1 MKALILLITLQI
13 ILFTLPP
20 AYADQ
25 WSLEASRP
33 NIIFIFTD
41 DLGYGD
47 IESFGAAKIK
57 TPSIDRMG
65 RDGMKFAEFYSASP
79 VCSPSRAGL
88 LTGRYPIRMGI
99 NFVFFPESY
108 GGLPPGEVTIA
119 EVLRD
124 AGYTTGIVGKWHLG
138 HREKYLPLQ
147 QGFDEFFGVPYSN
160 GMGGFYYIRGNDVIY
175 ENIDQRFLTRT
186 FTRES
191 IAFIEKHSKDK
202 KPFFL
207 YLAHSMPHVPLYVSP
222 DFEGKSK
229 GGLYGDVIEELDWS
243 VGQILDKIKALG
255 IEEKTLVIFS
265 SDNGPWL
272 FMGSHGGSAGILR
285 DGKATTFEG
294 GMRVP
299 TLACWKGKIKPGS
312 IVDDLATMMD
322 WFPTFTTLSGG
333 KLPAG
338 VQIDGKDI
346 TQVLAGT
353 GTRAGQDLVY
363 YNFGK
368 IEAYR
373 SGDWKL
379 KLPLDCFG
387 YGPVL
392 FPLSVIHPGIPTPH
406 DSLLFNLKEDPSEK
420 NNLTDQYPEKVR
432 ELKAKIEKFE
442 TELGEVPETQLTG
455 KNANY
460 SGFIR
465 GLGIL
470 AGKIVL
476 ILISFVLVIV
486 IAAKFLRKKMKR

>member
-1 MKALILLITLQI
+1 MQILKLFITLQI
-13 ILFTLPP
+13 VLFSLSPLF
-20 AYADQ
+20 ADQ
-25 WSLEASRP
+25 GNLQGSRP
-33 NIIFIFTD
+33 NIIFIFVD

-47 IESFGAAKIK
+47 IQSYGAAHIK
-57 TPSIDRMG
+57 TPNIDRMG

-79 VCSPSRAGL
+79 VCTPSRAGL

-160 GMGGFYYIRGNDVIY
+160 GMGGFYYIRGNDVLY

-191 IAFIEKHSKDK
+191 IAFIEKHSKDTN
-202 KPFFL
+202 PFFL

-255 IEEKTLVIFS
+255 IEENTLVIFS

-285 DGKATTFEG
+285 DGKATAFEG

-312 IVDDLATMMD
+312 IVEDLATMMD

-333 KLPAG
+333 ELPAG

-346 TQVLAGT
+346 SQVLAGT
-353 GTRAGQDLVY
+353 GKRAGQDLVY
-363 YNFGK
+363 YHFGK

-379 KLPLDCFG
+379 KLPFNG
-387 YGPVL
+387 YGHGYL
-392 FPLSVIHPGIPTPH
+392 LPLRFIHPGITAPH
-406 DSLLFNLKEDPSEK
+406 DTLLFNLKEDPSEK
-420 NNLTDQYPEKVR
+420 NNLAAQYPEKVG

-442 TELGEVPETQLTG
+442 TELGAVPATQPTG

-470 AGKIVL
+470 VGKIVL
-476 ILISFVLVIV
+476 ILTSFILVIV

>member
-1 MKALILLITLQI
+1 MHAFKLFITLQI
-13 ILFTLPP
+13 ILVTLAP
-20 AYADQ
+20 AFADQ
-25 WSLEASRP
+25 GNLQASRP
-33 NIIFIFTD
+33 NIVFIFAD

-47 IESFGAAKIK
+47 IESFGSATIK
-57 TPSIDRMG
+57 TPNIDRMG
-65 RDGMKFAEFYSASP
+65 RDGMMFTEFYSASP
-79 VCSPSRAGL
+79 VCSPSRAGF

-99 NFVFFPESY
+99 NVVFFPESY

-147 QGFDEFFGVPYSN
+147 HGFDEFFGVPYSN
-160 GMGGFYYIRGNDVIY
+160 GMGGFYYFRGNDVIY
-175 ENIDQRFLTRT
+175 EDIDQRFLTRT

-191 IAFIEKHSKDK
+191 IAFIEKHAKDNN
-202 KPFFL
+202 PFFL
-207 YLAHSMPHVPLYVSP
+207 YLPHSMPHVPLYASP
-222 DFEGKSK
+222 EFEGKSN

-243 VGQILDKIKALG
+243 VGQILDKIKEYG
-255 IEEKTLVIFS
+255 IEEKTLVVFS

-285 DGKATTFEG
+285 DGKASTFEG

-299 TLACWKGKIKPGS
+299 TFACWKGKIKPGS
-312 IVDDLATMMD
+312 VVDDPATMMD
-322 WFPTFTTLSGG
+322 WLPTFTILSGG
-333 KLPAG
+333 NLPVG
-338 VQIDGKDI
+338 SLIDGKDI
-346 TQVLAGT
+346 SQVLAGT
-353 GTRAGQDLVY
+353 GKRKGQDLVY
-363 YNFGK
+363 YHFGK

-392 FPLSVIHPGIPTPH
+392 LPLSVIHPGIPTSH
-406 DSLLFNLKEDPSEK
+406 GTLLFNLKEDPSEK
-420 NNLTDQYPEKVR
+420 NNLADQYPEKVR
-432 ELKAKIEKFE
+432 ELKAKIKKFE
-442 TELGEVPETQLTG
+442 AELGKVPAGQPTG

-470 AGKIVL
+470 AGKVVL
-476 ILISFVLVIV
+476 ILISFALIIF
-486 IAAKFLRKKMKR
+486 IAVKGLRKK